1 MTDFAVEFKNVT
13 KRYDGFKL
21 DNVSFALPRGCI
33 MGLIGANGA
42 GKSTVIKLMLD
53 IIKKDGGDIEVLGTD
68 SRDLTNE
75 LKEKIGVVFDESSFP
90 ENLKL
95 KEIEKVLANI
105 YKNWDRA
112 AFSKYV
118 KEFGL
123 SKEKAVKDFSRGMKM
138 KLSIACALSHHAEL
152 LILDEATSGLD
163 PIVRDEI
170 LDIFLDFIQD
180 ENNSVLISSHI
191 TSDLEKI
198 CDYITFINN
207 GSIVMSEEKD
217 IILEKYIVVKGD
229 ADEIERIPRENII
242 GMRKNK
248 FGAEALA
255 EAAYVYPGLVTEP
268 ADLETIML
276 FNIKKE
282 NR

>member
-68 SRDLTNE
+68 SRNLTNE

-118 KEFGL
+118 NEFGL

-138 KLSIACALSHHAEL
+138 KLSIACALSHHAQL

>member
-68 SRDLTNE
+68 SRNLTNE

-105 YKNWDRA
+105 YKNWDGA

>member
-1 MTDFAVEFKNVT
+1 
-13 KRYDGFKL
+13 
-21 DNVSFALPRGCI
+21 
-33 MGLIGANGA
+33 
-42 GKSTVIKLMLD
+42 
-53 IIKKDGGDIEVLGTD
+53 
-68 SRDLTNE
+68 
-75 LKEKIGVVFDESSFP
+75 
-90 ENLKL
+90 
-95 KEIEKVLANI
+95 
-105 YKNWDRA
+105 
-112 AFSKYV
+112 
-118 KEFGL
+118 
-123 SKEKAVKDFSRGMKM
+123 M

-229 ADEIERIPRENII
+229 ADEIERIII